1 MLDLDNTRDWVAVWA
16 NTAGLLAYGKRVR
29 SGAYCVRGNWQI
41 LFTEALH
48 CPPGIAPGTPV
59 LTVTPGGGAAP
70 GAGVLQILGL
80 DFTRTTVP

>member
-1 MLDLDNTRDWVAVWA
+1 VRA
-16 NTAGLLAYGKRVR
+16 N
-29 SGAYCVRGNWQI
+29 WHI

-70 GAGVLQILGL
+70 GAGVLQVLGL
-80 DFTRTTVP
+80 NFMRTPAP

>member
-1 MLDLDNTRDWVAVWA
+1 MLDLDNSQGLGCGLGQYGGA
-16 NTAGLLAYGKRVR
+16 AGLWQAGEVRTWRVLA
-29 SGAYCVRGNWQI
+29 NWHI

-70 GAGVLQILGL
+70 ELPACSKSS
-80 DFTRTTVP
+80 D